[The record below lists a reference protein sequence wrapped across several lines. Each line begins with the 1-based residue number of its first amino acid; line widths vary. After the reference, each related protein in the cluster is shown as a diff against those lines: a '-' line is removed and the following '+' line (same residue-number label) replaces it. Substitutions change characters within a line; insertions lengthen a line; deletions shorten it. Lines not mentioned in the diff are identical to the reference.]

1 MFIFTKPNSGSISSQ
16 RKALHLAKDIKRKVV
31 VSDIKDLHFS
41 TRVKEV
47 EIVAVEIF
55 TRLTGRSI

>member
-1 MFIFTKPNSGSISSQ
+1 MFIFTKPNSRSISSQ
-16 RKALHLAKDIKRKVV
+16 WKVLPLVKENIKRKVV

-47 EIVAVEIF
+47 EIVAVENIYKV
-55 TRLTGRSI
+55 